1 VNKEKEDKQVERLN
15 HLYENLQM
23 LEYITPIVNNEEQ
36 QHQIDIKKK
45 LLSEWIAEMIN
56 ND

>member
-1 VNKEKEDKQVERLN
+1 MNKEKEDKQVERLN